1 MTSERRRF
9 FVALT
14 PLVFFLAAYSA
25 TMAVGAAYFLTPD
38 GKFRLFA
45 FLGSENS
52 AAADAIGS
60 FPYLF
65 LTFGPYLI
73 TTIFAFIGIAL
84 FRPIASRA
92 RLLKPNAPS
101 WAMWSIAAAAFG
113 YCLLR
118 LNAFDA
124 LLPGAGTY
132 QQNILRR
139 VFLFDHLGLAYF
151 VATYAFLPICAAM
164 FMTRFAA
171 EKRLSDLIGL
181 VVATLCFDYLVFAIY
196 TKSHLLVFAI
206 MLASAVIFARM
217 KLYWIPVIA
226 GLSFVVFIPA
236 EYVLS
241 GLAKAPTHAV
251 EQNEDG
257 GSSAPTLAMPPIITW
272 TDRISY
278 IEYFVVQS
286 MSFRMASAL
295 PYYVAAFND
304 PKERCGIEA
313 HTLRK
318 IVRLPDSD
326 CVIPTKVF
334 PLMYPSIK
342 WVEGYAPAAAPIT
355 AYGEIGLLWSAVVMA
370 LSGLALGLLGGFVV
384 LGEGPIFVGIGV
396 ASCTFAYYLTQLPFV
411 GAFTYPHG
419 LIFLLIPVALVLL
432 AGCIK
437 PTVATAQL
445 ARPKEP

>member
-14 PLVFFLAAYSA
+14 PLLFFLAAYST
-25 TMAVGAAYFLTPD
+25 TMVLGAVYFLTPD
-38 GKFRLFA
+38 GKIRLFA
-45 FLGSENS
+45 FLGTENS
-52 AAADAIGS
+52 AAKAAIGS

-73 TTIFAFIGIAL
+73 TTVFALIGIAL
-84 FRPIASRA
+84 FRSIAPRA
-92 RLLKPNAPS
+92 PLLKPNAPG
-101 WAMWSIAAAAFG
+101 WALWLVATVAFS
-113 YCLLR
+113 YCLFR
-118 LNAFDA
+118 LGAFDA

-164 FMTRFAA
+164 FMARFAT

-181 VVATLCFDYLVFAIY
+181 VAATLCFDYLVLAIY

-217 KLYWIPVIA
+217 KLYWIPVIV
-226 GLSFVVFIPA
+226 GLAFVTFIPA

-241 GLAKAPTHAV
+241 GLAKAPIAQAELKT
-251 EQNEDG
+251 EDAK
-257 GSSAPTLAMPPIITW
+257 SSSPTMPAAPTWA
-272 TDRISY
+272 DRVSY
-278 IEYFVVQS
+278 MEYFVVQS

-295 PYYVAAFND
+295 PYYVAVFSD

-318 IVRLPDSD
+318 IVHLPDSD
-326 CVIPTKVF
+326 CVIPTKIF

-342 WVEGYAPAAAPIT
+342 WVEGYSPAAAPIS
-355 AYGEIGLLWSAVVMA
+355 AYGELGLWWSAAVMA
-370 LSGLALGLLGGFVV
+370 LSGLALGLLGGFVA
-384 LGEGPIFVGIGV
+384 LGEGPIFVGIGA
-396 ASCTFAYYLTQLPFV
+396 ASCTFAYYLTQLPFI

-419 LIFLLIPVALVLL
+419 LIFLSLPVALLFML
-432 AGCIK
+432 TLI
-437 PTVATAQL
+437 L
-445 ARPKEP
+445 ARFKPAPSRRSLQ